1 MPHDLPLPLLGGRED
16 GDLPCGDDDLTLL
29 LLDPPLALAVL
40 EGDGSTCL
48 DSSSLCLS
56 SSAWNPSSKMIGP
69 PDEPELADDDE
80 LVPSTVTHRLV
91 GGPGGDDLVL
101 AVLVVL
107 GGVALAG
114 WTPRPPPVAFVV
126 ALLVV
131 ATIVALILRKSET
144 KVCINFCP
152 KM

>member
-1 MPHDLPLPLLGGRED
+1 MLSGVPHDLPLPLLGGRED

-56 SSAWNPSSKMIGP
+56 SSTWNPSSKMIGP
-69 PDEPELADDDE
+69 PDDPELADDDE

-101 AVLVVL
+101 ADLVVL
-107 GGVALAG
+107 GVALAG

-126 ALLVV
+126 VLLVV
-131 ATIVALILRKSET
+131 ATIVALNPSRI
-144 KVCINFCP
+144 
-152 KM
+152 